1 MIRELGRS
9 LGNAVLEQ
17 VGRTSSRIQ
26 ERKPLP
32 VDLLESDEAHLAVFD
47 APGATSSDIQV
58 RFVDGEIQVRI
69 DRFRD
74 FYEEHEMRLP
84 GRGLSLDGSVALPDG
99 AAADPEA
106 ATATL
111 ASNGTL
117 RVRVPKRDEATGA
130 AATGTDEQIETES
143 ESESEPEPEPAGSDD
158 GAADA
163 DSDDSA
169 DSDE

>member
-1 MIRELGRS
+1 VIRELGRS

-32 VDLLESDEAHLAVFD
+32 VDLLEGDEAYLAVFD

-74 FYEEHEMRLP
+74 FYEEYEMRLP
-84 GRGLSLDGSVALPDG
+84 GRGLSLDGSVTLPDG

-111 ASNGTL
+111 APNGTL

-130 AATGTDEQIETES
+130 AATGTDEQIETE
-143 ESESEPEPEPAGSDD
+143 PEPEPAGSDD

-163 DSDDSA
+163 DSD
-169 DSDE
+169 E